1 MGKFLVTWQ
10 ETYEMSSVV
19 EAESL
24 EEALAKAS
32 SLMDDTPS
40 FEFLDEWQTGP
51 EGGPVT
57 TCHGEMI
64 DTECLCASGPF
75 CVPYTEPED
84 GTEEAAE
91 DDPDVLQE
99 IPWPSQEGDGDGTY
113 GAN

>member
-1 MGKFLVTWQ
+1 MGKFLITWQ

-19 EAESL
+19 EADSL

-57 TCHGEMI
+57 MCHGETI
-64 DTECLCASGPF
+64 DTECLSASGPF
-75 CVPYTEPED
+75 CVPYTEPE
-84 GTEEAAE
+84 EEEVEEISE
-91 DDPDVLQE
+91 DDPDVLAE
-99 IPWPSQEGDGDGTY
+99 IPWPSEEDDGTY